1 MMKKIFMSC
10 LILATPTLYSQTE
23 VDGLMMPKKNICLGG
38 IFQNSNWNKFW
49 DGTFKRENL
58 NLGTVSTI
66 SYAFNANYGITDKIN
81 IIVGLPYIQTKAT
94 AGTLIGQNGFQD
106 FSFTLKCKVIEKK
119 VEKTTFSLI
128 ALAGISIPTTNY
140 VADYLPVSIGL
151 QSKTSTFRLMGD
163 YQIGKIFATLS
174 AAYVAR
180 ANITIDRDA
189 YFTTEYHYTNEVAMP
204 DVYTNNLR
212 LGYRSDQLIAEAVY
226 DNWLTLG
233 GFDIT
238 KNNMPF
244 PSNMMN
250 ISKIGFHG
258 KYTFKKLNGLALLGG
273 YNYVIN
279 GRNVGQSKSFYGG
292 LFYTINFNK
301 L

>member
-1 MMKKIFMSC
+1 MKKTFISC
-10 LILATPTLYSQTE
+10 LILTTTILYSQTE

-38 IFQNSNWNKFW
+38 IFQNSSWSNYWE
-49 DGTFKRENL
+49 GTFKRDNL
-58 NLGTVSTI
+58 NFGTVTTNTI
-66 SYAFNANYGITDKIN
+66 AFNANYGITDKIN
-81 IIVGLPYIQTKAT
+81 IIAGLPYIQTKASG
-94 AGTLIGQNGFQD
+94 GTLIGQSGFQD
-106 FSFTLKCKVIEKK
+106 ISFTLKYNVLEKK
-119 VEKTTFSLI
+119 VNKTTFSLI
-128 ALAGISIPTTNY
+128 ALAGFSIPTTDY
-140 VADYLPVSIGL
+140 VADYLPLSIGL
-151 QSKTSTFRLMGD
+151 QSKTTTFRLMGD

-180 ANITIDRDA
+180 ANIIIDRDA
-189 YFTTEYHYTNEVAMP
+189 YFTTEYIYSNEVAMP

-212 LGYRSDQLIAEAVY
+212 MGYRSEELIAELIY

-250 ISKIGFHG
+250 MSKIGFHG
-258 KYTFKKLNGLALLGG
+258 KYTFKKLRGLALLGG
-273 YNYVIN
+273 YNYVID
-279 GRNVGQSKSFYGG
+279 GRNVGQSQSFYGG
-292 LFYTINFNK
+292 LFYTINFTK

>member
-1 MMKKIFMSC
+1 MKKTFISC
-10 LILATPTLYSQTE
+10 LILTTTILYSQTE

-38 IFQNSNWNKFW
+38 IFQNSSWSNYWE
-49 DGTFKRENL
+49 GTFKRENL
-58 NLGTVSTI
+58 NLGTVTSN

-81 IIVGLPYIQTKAT
+81 IIAGLPYIQTKASG
-94 AGTLIGQNGFQD
+94 GTLIGQSGFQD
-106 FSFTLKCKVIEKK
+106 ISFTLKYNVLEKK
-119 VEKTTFSLI
+119 VNKTTFSLI
-128 ALAGISIPTTNY
+128 ALAGFSIPTTDY
-140 VADYLPVSIGL
+140 VADYLPLSIGL
-151 QSKTSTFRLMGD
+151 QSKTTTFRLMGD

-180 ANITIDRDA
+180 ANIIIDKDA
-189 YFTTEYHYTNEVAMP
+189 YFTTEYIYSNEVAMP

-212 LGYRSDQLIAEAVY
+212 MGYRSEELIAELIY

-250 ISKIGFHG
+250 MSKIGFHG
-258 KYTFKKLNGLALLGG
+258 KYTFKKLRGLALLGG
-273 YNYVIN
+273 YNHVID
-279 GRNVGQSKSFYGG
+279 GRNVGQSQSFYGG
-292 LFYTINFNK
+292 LFYTINFTK

>member
-38 IFQNSNWNKFW
+38 IFQNSTWDKFW
-49 DGTFKRENL
+49 EGTFKRENL
-58 NLGTVSTI
+58 NLGTVSTT

-128 ALAGISIPTTNY
+128 ALTGISIPTTNY

-151 QSKTSTFRLMGD
+151 QSKTTTFRLMGD

-204 DVYTNNLR
+204 DVYTSNLR

-258 KYTFKKLNGLALLGG
+258 KYTFKKLNGLAILGG

-279 GRNVGQSKSFYGG
+279 GRNVGQSKSFYAG

>member
-1 MMKKIFMSC
+1 MKKTFISC
-10 LILATPTLYSQTE
+10 LILTTTILYSQTE

-38 IFQNSNWNKFW
+38 IFQNSSWSNYWE
-49 DGTFKRENL
+49 GTFKRDNL
-58 NLGTVSTI
+58 NFGTVTTNTI
-66 SYAFNANYGITDKIN
+66 AFNANYGITDKIN
-81 IIVGLPYIQTKAT
+81 IIAGLPYIQTKVSG
-94 AGTLIGQNGFQD
+94 GTLIGQSGFQD
-106 FSFTLKCKVIEKK
+106 ISFTLKYNVLEKK
-119 VEKTTFSLI
+119 VNKTTFSLI
-128 ALAGISIPTTNY
+128 ALAGFSIPTTDY
-140 VADYLPVSIGL
+140 VADYLPLSIGL
-151 QSKTSTFRLMGD
+151 QSKTTTFRLMGD

-180 ANITIDRDA
+180 ANIIIDRDA
-189 YFTTEYHYTNEVAMP
+189 YFTTEYIYSNEVAMP

-212 LGYRSDQLIAEAVY
+212 MGYRSEELIAELIY

-250 ISKIGFHG
+250 MSKIGFHG
-258 KYTFKKLNGLALLGG
+258 KYTFKKLRGLALLGG
-273 YNYVIN
+273 YNYVID
-279 GRNVGQSKSFYGG
+279 GRNVGQSQSFYGG
-292 LFYTINFNK
+292 LFYTINFTK

>member
-1 MMKKIFMSC
+1 MKKTFISC
-10 LILATPTLYSQTE
+10 LILTTTILYSQTE

-38 IFQNSNWNKFW
+38 IFQNSSWSNYWE
-49 DGTFKRENL
+49 GTFKRENL
-58 NLGTVSTI
+58 NLGTVTSN

-81 IIVGLPYIQTKAT
+81 IIAGLPYIQTKASG
-94 AGTLIGQNGFQD
+94 GTLIGQSGFQD
-106 FSFTLKCKVIEKK
+106 ISFTLKYNVLEKK
-119 VEKTTFSLI
+119 VNKTTFSLI
-128 ALAGISIPTTNY
+128 ALAGFSIPTTDY
-140 VADYLPVSIGL
+140 VADYLPLSIGL
-151 QSKTSTFRLMGD
+151 QSKTTTFKLIKD

-180 ANITIDRDA
+180 ANIIIDKDA
-189 YFTTEYHYTNEVAMP
+189 YFTTEYIYSNEVAMP

-212 LGYRSDQLIAEAVY
+212 MGYRSEELIAELIY

-250 ISKIGFHG
+250 MSKIGFHG
-258 KYTFKKLNGLALLGG
+258 KYTFKKLRGLALLGG
-273 YNYVIN
+273 YNHVID
-279 GRNVGQSKSFYGG
+279 GRNVGQSQSFYGG
-292 LFYTINFNK
+292 LFYTINFTK

>member
-1 MMKKIFMSC
+1 MKKTFISC
-10 LILATPTLYSQTE
+10 LILTTTILYSQTE

-38 IFQNSNWNKFW
+38 IFQNSSWSNYWE
-49 DGTFKRENL
+49 GTFKRDNL
-58 NLGTVSTI
+58 NFGTVTTNTI
-66 SYAFNANYGITDKIN
+66 AFNANYGITDKIN
-81 IIVGLPYIQTKAT
+81 IIAGLPYIQTKASG
-94 AGTLIGQNGFQD
+94 GTLIGQSGFQD
-106 FSFTLKCKVIEKK
+106 ISFTLKYNVLEKK
-119 VEKTTFSLI
+119 VNKTTFSLI
-128 ALAGISIPTTNY
+128 ALAGFSIPTTDY
-140 VADYLPVSIGL
+140 VADYLPLSIGL
-151 QSKTSTFRLMGD
+151 QSKTTTFRLMGD

-180 ANITIDRDA
+180 ANIIIDRDA
-189 YFTTEYHYTNEVAMP
+189 YFTTEYIYSNEVAMP

-212 LGYRSDQLIAEAVY
+212 MGYRSEELIAELIY

-250 ISKIGFHG
+250 MSKIGFHG
-258 KYTFKKLNGLALLGG
+258 KYTFKKLRGLALLGG
-273 YNYVIN
+273 YNHVID
-279 GRNVGQSKSFYGG
+279 GRNVGQSQSFYGG
-292 LFYTINFNK
+292 LFYTINFTK

>member
-1 MMKKIFMSC
+1 MMKKIFISC

-38 IFQNSNWNKFW
+38 IFQNSTWDKFW
-49 DGTFKRENL
+49 EGTFKRENL

-106 FSFTLKCKVIEKK
+106 FSLTLKCKVIEKK

-128 ALAGISIPTTNY
+128 ALTGISIPTTNY

-151 QSKTSTFRLMGD
+151 QSKTTTFRLMGD

-238 KNNMPF
+238 KNNMSF